1 MRRLP
6 AAVDHLP
13 EQVRIAAAIEMLETR
28 ERHVLELVLLERL
41 TTLETA
47 GALRLTVRDVERLL
61 ANALERIAAEA
72 GGVLGR
78 RTQRR
83 VA

>member
-6 AAVDHLP
+6 TAVDALP
-13 EQVRIAAAIEMLETR
+13 EQVRVAAAIERLETR

-47 GALRLTVRDVERLL
+47 GALRLHVRDVERLL
-61 ANALERIAAEA
+61 ATALERIAAEA
-72 GGVLGR
+72 GRAPARPRAR
-78 RTQRR
+78 R
-83 VA
+83 AA

>member
-1 MRRLP
+1 MSRLP
-6 AAVDHLP
+6 AAVNALP
-13 EQVRIAAAIEMLETR
+13 EQVRVAAAIEKLETR

-47 GALRLTVRDVERLL
+47 GALRLTVREVERLL
-61 ANALERIAAEA
+61 TTALECVAAEA
-72 GGVLGR
+72 GCALGR

-83 VA
+83 AA